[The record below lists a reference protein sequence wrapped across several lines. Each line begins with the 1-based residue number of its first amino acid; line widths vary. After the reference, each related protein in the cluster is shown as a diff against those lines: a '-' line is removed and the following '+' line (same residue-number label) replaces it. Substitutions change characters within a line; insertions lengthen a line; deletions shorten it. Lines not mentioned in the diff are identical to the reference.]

1 MRKSSLLTGPFL
13 LAILPTYALAQSPTP
28 VATPTTGA
36 STIYQAPTD
45 VIDKIKEEGFNR
57 SQVMMTLTYLTETFG
72 PRLTGSPN
80 LKAANDW
87 TRNVMAGRGMEAYLE
102 SWGPFGRGWT
112 LKKFS
117 AQMDKPYVLP
127 FVAYPKA
134 WGPSTRGEVTGE
146 VVYFDARTEADFGR
160 YKGKLRG
167 KIILMGQERKLKSIF
182 EPLGDRRSDEDLED
196 LAQGKGQGLGATRPR
211 NTQPAPTAVPAPSP
225 AAPVSSPVPTSAPSP
240 TSAPP
245 APSSRPRPMMP
256 NRLKFLKDE
265 GALVLMDNSNNGSN
279 GTVFVANASVPQSVI
294 PSGGDSAPRITLSAY
309 DKRAEPTMLPQM
321 TLSSEHWNR
330 LYRLVKMGQ
339 KPVVTVNISSQFHD
353 QDPMAYNTIGDIP
366 GTDLKNEVVMMG
378 AHMDSWHVGT
388 GATDNGCNVAVL
400 MEAARIIQTLGIK
413 PRRTIRVALWT
424 GEEEG
429 LLGSSAY
436 VKAHFGEMK
445 APTPGAKMELVK
457 KPGYEQLSAYYNLD
471 NGGGKVRG
479 IFSQSNS
486 GAAPIFAQWL
496 KPFVAL
502 GAGTMSPQNTSS
514 TDHIPFDRIGLP
526 GFQFIQDNLDYWSQT
541 HHSTQD
547 VLERVPEEDIK
558 FNAVVLA
565 AFVWQTAMM
574 DEKMPRKP
582 MN

>member
-1 MRKSSLLTGPFL
+1 MRKTSLLSGPFL
-13 LAILPTYALAQSPTP
+13 LALLPTCSLAQSPTS
-28 VATPTTGA
+28 VVSSSAGTGL
-36 STIYQAPTD
+36 IYQAPTD
-45 VIDKIKEEGFNR
+45 VIEKIKDEGLNR
-57 SQVMMTLTYLTETFG
+57 SQVMTTLTYLTETFG

-87 TRNVMAGRGMEAYLE
+87 TRNVMAGRGMEARLE

-112 LKKFS
+112 LKKFT
-117 AQMDKPYVLP
+117 AQIDKPYVLP
-127 FVAYPKA
+127 LVAYPKA
-134 WGPSTRGEVTGE
+134 WTPSTRGEVTGE
-146 VVYFDARTEADFGR
+146 VVYFEARTEADFGR
-160 YKGKLRG
+160 YRGKLRG
-167 KIILMGQERKLKSIF
+167 KIVLMGQERKLKSIF

-196 LAQGKGQGLGATRPR
+196 LAQGKGQALGPTRPR
-211 NTQPAPTAVPAPSP
+211 SAQPAPTPAPVASATP
-225 AAPVSSPVPTSAPSP
+225 SVST
-240 TSAPP
+240 TP
-245 APSSRPRPMMP
+245 APAPTPPPRPRATP

-265 GALVLMDNSNNGSN
+265 GALVLMDNSSNGSN
-279 GTVFVANASVPQSVI
+279 GTVFVANASVPMSVI
-294 PSGGDSAPRITLSAY
+294 PSGKDGVRRSALSAY
-309 DKRAEPTMLPQM
+309 DRRAEPTMLPQM
-321 TLSSEHWNR
+321 TISSEHWNR
-330 LYRLVKMGQ
+330 LYRLVNMGQ
-339 KPVVTVNISSQFHD
+339 KPVVSLQITSQFHD
-353 QDPMAYNTIGDIP
+353 EDNMAYNTIGDIP

-388 GATDNGCNVAVL
+388 GATDNGCNVAVM

-445 APTPGAKMELVK
+445 PGVQGQKAELIK
-457 KPGYEQLSAYYNLD
+457 KPEYEQLSAYYNLD
-471 NGGGKVRG
+471 NGSGKIRG
-479 IFSQSNS
+479 IFSQENS

-496 KPFVAL
+496 KPFAAL
-502 GAGTMSPQNTSS
+502 GAGTMAPQNTTS

-547 VLERVPEEDIK
+547 VLERVQEDDIK

-574 DEKMPRKP
+574 DEKLPRKP
-582 MN
+582 LS